1 MANRG
6 MRGSGI
12 AGQEELSY
20 CVVPGRIDRGLI
32 LLCDHAGNA
41 MPPGYGTL
49 GLPPEQLKRHIAYD
63 IGAAAVTRALAA
75 ALQVP
80 AVLTRYSRLLIDP
93 NRGRDDPT
101 LIMRLSDG
109 AVVPGNRKLDAVE
122 REERLRLYYE
132 PYHRAVDEVI
142 DSFLE
147 AGVAP
152 VLLSIHSFTE
162 SWKLLPRPW
171 HVGVLFGDD
180 ARLARPLL
188 DAFYAEGD
196 LIVGEN
202 EPYAGQ
208 LEGDCLWQHGAQRGI
223 ASAIVEIRQDLI
235 RDAAGQEAWS
245 ERMRRI
251 AEKALQ
257 DTGIVGL
264 AATGS
269 GEWGVGSGG
278 AAVGRQRP
286 TPQSRPPHSPLQDL
300 AKKALQDTGIVG
312 LAATGSGEW
321 GVGSGGAAVGR
332 QRPTPQSRPPHSPLQ
347 DLARHKDGDE
357 PMTKLDKDLTTELEA
372 AAFRRL
378 VEHFRNRTDVQNIDL
393 MNLAGFCRNCLS
405 NWYQEAAAERG
416 VTLTKDAA
424 REIVYGMPY
433 KEWQAKHQK
442 EASAEAAAAFEKS
455 KH

>member
-142 DSFLE
+142 DGFLE

-264 AATGS
+264 AATG
-269 GEWGVGSGG
+269 G
-278 AAVGRQRP
+278 
-286 TPQSRPPHSPLQDL
+286 
-300 AKKALQDTGIVG
+300 
-312 LAATGSGEW
+312 GEW